1 MSILTPGQLQRIR
14 KFEEGGAAGDQP
26 YVAAVTRQDQFMDPL
41 TQQLLYGTDGQGGFI
56 PGAFRAAERTFFD
69 EEGRPI
75 VIPQEIAGLS
85 PDQIQA
91 QQLARGAVGVQQ
103 PFIQEAMSRG
113 QQGIDALQ
121 SGIGGQALASQQA
134 LQQIQE
140 GSRFA
145 LDQRDRAMTDAIGG
159 TQQGR
164 ARAIEAEGRLRG
176 DLSDI
181 TGMAQDSTG
190 QYIDQLGQQAA
201 QGRRATED
209 FGMDLAKVRQ
219 QGQRSYDEFG
229 RDITDAVGMSMRERE
244 DLSRGLAGGENLAA
258 QAVASQR
265 GRLGLAEQGLKG
277 GISELGRNLTDAIG
291 TRMIGEQGLSR
302 DLAQGSELA
311 ARAGASQRARLGLAE
326 AGLQSG
332 AGELGRN
339 LTDTIGMRMM
349 GQENLSRGLS
359 RQEQLAA
366 GAGASQ
372 RARLDLAEQGLSGG
386 ISRLDRDLTRQ
397 LGAEAQTTGDF
408 SGQLGEARTQL
419 RNTVEDG
426 FSIGD
431 KTSEYFDPYEDQV
444 IQQSIRDASEGL
456 AKQDMAQYARDISSG
471 GESAFGSRAR
481 LSAEERAEAMGR
493 GLAKEVGGI
502 RSAGFQRAQQ
512 TAIGEDERAR
522 QAQRTASSGLAS
534 LAGQELTG
542 ERGLIDRAAQASQQ
556 RLGSAQSLAGMRQQR
571 AASELGASR
580 DLANTL
586 GQTAQQRFG
595 ADQQVA
601 DAMAQ
606 ASAQKFGAAQNIA
619 GMRQQRAA
627 SELGSS
633 RQMADILRQDAQTR
647 FGAGQQTADALTQA
661 AGQRF
666 GAAQNLAG
674 MRQQRAAS
682 ELGSG
687 TQLADIY
694 RQGAQQRFGAGQQ
707 VAGQFQQAAGQKL
720 AAGQGYG
727 NLIQQTAQSQLGA
740 QQQLGA
746 QMGQQAQQQ
755 YGAQQG
761 LGSLM
766 SGAAQQRYGAATGL
780 GQTLAGYG
788 QQDAAARAAAAQQ
801 GMNVA
806 GSLANQYGQIGQQQ
820 YGAGQALAGAQTGY
834 GGFLSGLGGQAQQ
847 AAQQDVASLQGI
859 GGQAQQQRQRELD
872 AQRAGLL
879 QAQQAPLAQYQALMP
894 FVNMSP
900 TGQTNVQTQ
909 YTPPPSAIQA
919 GLGTG
924 LAALGAIGNFNN
936 PNNQL
941 RQQPSS

>member
-26 YVAAVTRQDQFMDPL
+26 YVANVTRTDSMMDPI

-91 QQLARGAVGVQQ
+91 QELARGAVGVQQ
-103 PFIQEAMSRG
+103 PFINEAISRG

-229 RDITDAVGMSMRERE
+229 RDITDAVGMGMIGKE
-244 DLSRGLAGGENLAA
+244 DLSRGLSRSEELASA
-258 QAVASQR
+258 AAASQR
-265 GRLGLAEQGLKG
+265 GRLDLAETGMKG
-277 GISELGRNLTDAIG
+277 GIS
-291 TRMIGEQGLSR
+291 Q
-302 DLAQGSELA
+302 
-311 ARAGASQRARLGLAE
+311 
-326 AGLQSG
+326 
-332 AGELGRN
+332 
-339 LTDTIGMRMM
+339 
-349 GQENLSRGLS
+349 
-359 RQEQLAA
+359 
-366 GAGASQ
+366 
-372 RARLDLAEQGLSGG
+372 
-386 ISRLDRDLTRQ
+386 LDRDLTRQ
-397 LGAEAQTTGDF
+397 LGAESAATGEF
-408 SGQLGEARTQL
+408 GGQLGEARTQL

-426 FSIGD
+426 FNIGD
-431 KTSEYFDPYEDQV
+431 KTSEYFDPYEDRV
-444 IQQSIRDASEGL
+444 VQQSIRDASEGL

-512 TAIGEDERAR
+512 TAIGEDERAK

-534 LAGQELTG
+534 LAGQELQG

-556 RLGSAQSLAGMRQQR
+556 QY
-571 AASELGASR
+571 
-580 DLANTL
+580 
-586 GQTAQQRFG
+586 
-595 ADQQVA
+595 
-601 DAMAQ
+601 
-606 ASAQKFGAAQNIA
+606 
-619 GMRQQRAA
+619 
-627 SELGSS
+627 
-633 RQMADILRQDAQTR
+633 
-647 FGAGQQTADALTQA
+647 
-661 AGQRF
+661 

-674 MRQQRAAS
+674 MQQQRAAS
-682 ELGSG
+682 ELASS
-687 TQLADIY
+687 TNLANMLG
-694 RQGAQQRFGAGQQ
+694 QGAQQRFGAGQQ
-707 VAGQFQQAAGQKL
+707 VAGQVQQAAGQKL

-788 QQDAAARAAAAQQ
+788 QQDAAARTAAAQQ

-820 YGAGQALAGAQTGY
+820 FGAGQALAGAQQVMAV
-834 GGFLSGLGGQAQQ
+834 S
-847 AAQQDVASLQGI
+847 
-859 GGQAQQQRQRELD
+859 
-872 AQRAGLL
+872 
-879 QAQQAPLAQYQALMP
+879 
-894 FVNMSP
+894 
-900 TGQTNVQTQ
+900 
-909 YTPPPSAIQA
+909 
-919 GLGTG
+919 
-924 LAALGAIGNFNN
+924 
-936 PNNQL
+936 
-941 RQQPSS
+941 

>member
-1 MSILTPGQLQRIR
+1 MSILTPSQLQRIR
-14 KFEEGGAAGDQP
+14 KFEEGGATGDGS
-26 YVAAVTRQDQFMDPL
+26 YVANVTRSDSMMDPI

-159 TQQGR
+159 TQEGR
-164 ARAIEAEGRLRG
+164 ARAVEAEGRLRG

-219 QGQRSYDEFG
+219 QGQRTYDEFG
-229 RDITDAVGMSMRERE
+229 RDMTDSFGMASRGRE
-244 DLSRGLAGGENLAA
+244 DLARGLAGGQDLSAQSTAGQRARLA
-258 QAVASQR
+258 
-265 GRLGLAEQGLKG
+265 LAEKGLQS
-277 GISELGRNLTDAIG
+277 GISDLSGNLTDSVG
-291 TRMIGEQGLSR
+291 MRMIGQQGLSR
-302 DLAQGSELA
+302 DLARS
-311 ARAGASQRARLGLAE
+311 
-326 AGLQSG
+326 
-332 AGELGRN
+332 
-339 LTDTIGMRMM
+339 
-349 GQENLSRGLS
+349 
-359 RQEQLAA
+359 EQLASA
-366 GAGASQ
+366 AGASQ
-372 RARLDLAEQGLSGG
+372 RARLDLAETGRKGG
-386 ISRLDRDLTRQ
+386 ISQLDRDLTRQ
-397 LGAEAQTTGDF
+397 LGAESAATGEF
-408 SGQLGEARTQL
+408 GGQLGEARTQL
-419 RNTVEDG
+419 KNTVEDG
-426 FSIGD
+426 FNIGD
-431 KTSEYFDPYEDQV
+431 KTSEYFDPYEDRV
-444 IQQSIRDASEGL
+444 VQQSIRDASEGL

-512 TAIGEDERAR
+512 TAIGEDERAK

-534 LAGQELTG
+534 LAGQELQG

-556 RLGSAQSLAGMRQQR
+556 QY
-571 AASELGASR
+571 
-580 DLANTL
+580 
-586 GQTAQQRFG
+586 
-595 ADQQVA
+595 
-601 DAMAQ
+601 
-606 ASAQKFGAAQNIA
+606 
-619 GMRQQRAA
+619 
-627 SELGSS
+627 
-633 RQMADILRQDAQTR
+633 
-647 FGAGQQTADALTQA
+647 
-661 AGQRF
+661 

-682 ELGSG
+682 ELASS
-687 TQLADIY
+687 TNLANMLG
-694 RQGAQQRFGAGQQ
+694 QGAQQRFGAGQQ
-707 VAGQFQQAAGQKL
+707 VAGQVQQAAGQKL

-761 LGSLM
+761 LQSLM
-766 SGAAQQRYGAATGL
+766 SGAAQQRYGAGTGL
-780 GQTLAGYG
+780 GQTLSGYG
-788 QQDAAARAAAAQQ
+788 QQDAAARTAAAQQ

-820 YGAGQALAGAQTGY
+820 FGAGQALAGAQTGY

-859 GGQAQQQRQRELD
+859 GGQVQQQRQRELD

-909 YTPPPSAIQA
+909 YTPPPSALQA
-919 GLGTG
+919 GLGVG
-924 LAALGAIGNFNN
+924 LSTLGALGNFNN

-941 RQQPSS
+941 KN

>member
-26 YVAAVTRQDQFMDPL
+26 YVANVTRTDSMMDPI

-103 PFIQEAMSRG
+103 PFIQEAISRG

-121 SGIGGQALASQQA
+121 SGISGQALASQQA

-229 RDITDAVGMSMRERE
+229 RDITDAVGMGMIGKE
-244 DLSRGLAGGENLAA
+244 DLSRGLSRSEELASA
-258 QAVASQR
+258 AAASQR
-265 GRLGLAEQGLKG
+265 GRLDLAETGMKG
-277 GISELGRNLTDAIG
+277 GIS
-291 TRMIGEQGLSR
+291 Q
-302 DLAQGSELA
+302 
-311 ARAGASQRARLGLAE
+311 
-326 AGLQSG
+326 
-332 AGELGRN
+332 
-339 LTDTIGMRMM
+339 
-349 GQENLSRGLS
+349 
-359 RQEQLAA
+359 
-366 GAGASQ
+366 
-372 RARLDLAEQGLSGG
+372 
-386 ISRLDRDLTRQ
+386 LDRDLTRQ
-397 LGAEAQTTGDF
+397 LGAESAATGEF
-408 SGQLGEARTQL
+408 GGQLGEARTQL

-426 FSIGD
+426 FNIGD
-431 KTSEYFDPYEDQV
+431 KTSEYFDPYEDRV
-444 IQQSIRDASEGL
+444 VQQSIRDASEGL

-512 TAIGEDERAR
+512 TAIGEDERAK

-534 LAGQELTG
+534 LAGQELQG
-542 ERGLIDRAAQASQQ
+542 ERGLIDREAQASQQ
-556 RLGSAQSLAGMRQQR
+556 QY
-571 AASELGASR
+571 
-580 DLANTL
+580 
-586 GQTAQQRFG
+586 
-595 ADQQVA
+595 
-601 DAMAQ
+601 
-606 ASAQKFGAAQNIA
+606 
-619 GMRQQRAA
+619 
-627 SELGSS
+627 
-633 RQMADILRQDAQTR
+633 
-647 FGAGQQTADALTQA
+647 
-661 AGQRF
+661 

-674 MRQQRAAS
+674 MQQQRAAS
-682 ELGSG
+682 ELASS
-687 TQLADIY
+687 TNLANMLG
-694 RQGAQQRFGAGQQ
+694 QGAQQRFGAGQQ
-707 VAGQFQQAAGQKL
+707 VAGQVQQAAGQKL

-788 QQDAAARAAAAQQ
+788 QQDAAARTAAAQQ

-820 YGAGQALAGAQTGY
+820 YGAGQALAGAQQGY

-900 TGQTNVQTQ
+900 TGTTNVVTQ

-941 RQQPSS
+941 KAAAKLLN

>member
-26 YVAAVTRQDQFMDPL
+26 YVANVTRTDSMMDPI

-103 PFIQEAMSRG
+103 PFIQEAISRG

-121 SGIGGQALASQQA
+121 SGISGQALASQQA

-229 RDITDAVGMSMRERE
+229 RDITDAVGMGMIGKE
-244 DLSRGLAGGENLAA
+244 DLSRGLSRSEELASA
-258 QAVASQR
+258 AAASQR
-265 GRLGLAEQGLKG
+265 GRLDLAETGMKG
-277 GISELGRNLTDAIG
+277 GIS
-291 TRMIGEQGLSR
+291 Q
-302 DLAQGSELA
+302 
-311 ARAGASQRARLGLAE
+311 
-326 AGLQSG
+326 
-332 AGELGRN
+332 
-339 LTDTIGMRMM
+339 
-349 GQENLSRGLS
+349 
-359 RQEQLAA
+359 
-366 GAGASQ
+366 
-372 RARLDLAEQGLSGG
+372 
-386 ISRLDRDLTRQ
+386 LDRDLTRQ
-397 LGAEAQTTGDF
+397 LGAESAATGEF
-408 SGQLGEARTQL
+408 GGQLGEARTQL

-426 FSIGD
+426 FNIGD
-431 KTSEYFDPYEDQV
+431 KTSEYFDPYEDRV
-444 IQQSIRDASEGL
+444 VQQSIRDASEGL

-512 TAIGEDERAR
+512 TAIGEDERAK

-534 LAGQELTG
+534 LAGQELQG
-542 ERGLIDRAAQASQQ
+542 ERGLIDREAQASQQ
-556 RLGSAQSLAGMRQQR
+556 QY
-571 AASELGASR
+571 
-580 DLANTL
+580 
-586 GQTAQQRFG
+586 
-595 ADQQVA
+595 
-601 DAMAQ
+601 
-606 ASAQKFGAAQNIA
+606 
-619 GMRQQRAA
+619 
-627 SELGSS
+627 
-633 RQMADILRQDAQTR
+633 
-647 FGAGQQTADALTQA
+647 
-661 AGQRF
+661 

-674 MRQQRAAS
+674 MQQQRAAS
-682 ELGSG
+682 ELASS
-687 TQLADIY
+687 TNLANMLG
-694 RQGAQQRFGAGQQ
+694 QGAQQRFGAGQQ
-707 VAGQFQQAAGQKL
+707 VAGQVQQAAGQKL

-788 QQDAAARAAAAQQ
+788 QQDAAARTAAAQQ

-820 YGAGQALAGAQTGY
+820 YGAGQALAGAQQGY

-900 TGQTNVQTQ
+900 TGTTNVVTQ

>member
-26 YVAAVTRQDQFMDPL
+26 YVASVTRQDSMMDPI

-219 QGQRSYDEFG
+219 QGRRSYDEFG
-229 RDITDAVGMSMRERE
+229 RDITDSFGMAARGRE
-244 DLSRGLAGGENLAA
+244 DLARGLAGGQDLSAQSTAGQRARLA
-258 QAVASQR
+258 
-265 GRLGLAEQGLKG
+265 LAEKGLQS
-277 GISELGRNLTDAIG
+277 GISDLSGNLTDSIG
-291 TRMIGEQGLSR
+291 MRMIGQQGLSR
-302 DLAQGSELA
+302 DLARSEQLA
-311 ARAGASQRARLGLAE
+311 SAAGASQRG
-326 AGLQSG
+326 
-332 AGELGRN
+332 
-339 LTDTIGMRMM
+339 
-349 GQENLSRGLS
+349 
-359 RQEQLAA
+359 
-366 GAGASQ
+366 
-372 RARLDLAEQGLSGG
+372 RLDLAETGMKGG
-386 ISRLDRDLTRQ
+386 ISQLDRDLTRQ
-397 LGAEAQTTGDF
+397 LGAESAATGEF
-408 SGQLGEARTQL
+408 GGQLGEARTQL

-426 FSIGD
+426 FNIGD
-431 KTSEYFDPYEDQV
+431 KTSEYFDPYEDRV
-444 IQQSIRDASEGL
+444 VQQSIRDASEGL

-512 TAIGEDERAR
+512 TAIGEDERAK

-534 LAGQELTG
+534 LAGQELQG

-556 RLGSAQSLAGMRQQR
+556 QY
-571 AASELGASR
+571 
-580 DLANTL
+580 
-586 GQTAQQRFG
+586 
-595 ADQQVA
+595 
-601 DAMAQ
+601 
-606 ASAQKFGAAQNIA
+606 
-619 GMRQQRAA
+619 
-627 SELGSS
+627 
-633 RQMADILRQDAQTR
+633 
-647 FGAGQQTADALTQA
+647 
-661 AGQRF
+661 

-682 ELGSG
+682 ELGSSRELANMLG
-687 TQLADIY
+687 QTAQQRYGAGESVASAAAQAAQQQFGAAQNLAGMRQQRAASELASGNQLADVY
-694 RQGAQQRFGAGQQ
+694 RQGAQQMYGADQALAGQ
-707 VAGQFQQAAGQKL
+707 AQQIAQQKL

-766 SGAAQQRYGAATGL
+766 SGAAQQRYGAGTGL

-788 QQDAAARAAAAQQ
+788 QQDAAARTAAAQQ

-820 YGAGQALAGAQTGY
+820 FGAGQALAGAQTGY

-900 TGQTNVQTQ
+900 TGTTNVQTQ

>member
-1 MSILTPGQLQRIR
+1 MSILTPAQLQRIR
-14 KFEEGGAAGDQP
+14 RFQEGGAAVDQP
-26 YVAAVTRQDQFMDPL
+26 YIAAVTRQDEMMDPI
-41 TQQLLYGTDGQGGFI
+41 TQQLLYGTDGQDGFI

-69 EEGRPI
+69 SEGRPI

-85 PDQIQA
+85 PDQIEA

-121 SGIGGQALASQQA
+121 SGIGGQSLASQQA
-134 LQQIQE
+134 LRQIQE

-145 LDQRDRAMTDAIGG
+145 LDQRDRAMMDAIGG

-164 ARAIEAEGRLRG
+164 ARALEAEARLRG
-176 DLSDI
+176 DLGDI
-181 TGMAQDSTG
+181 TGMAQRSTG

-229 RDITDAVGMSMRERE
+229 RDITDAVGMGMISKE
-244 DLSRGLAGGENLAA
+244 DLSRGLSTGEELASA
-258 QAVASQR
+258 ATALQR
-265 GRLGLAEQGLKG
+265 G
-277 GISELGRNLTDAIG
+277 
-291 TRMIGEQGLSR
+291 
-302 DLAQGSELA
+302 
-311 ARAGASQRARLGLAE
+311 
-326 AGLQSG
+326 
-332 AGELGRN
+332 
-339 LTDTIGMRMM
+339 
-349 GQENLSRGLS
+349 
-359 RQEQLAA
+359 
-366 GAGASQ
+366 
-372 RARLDLAEQGLSGG
+372 RLDLAETGMKGG
-386 ISRLDRDLTRQ
+386 ISQLDRDLTRQ
-397 LGAEAQTTGDF
+397 LGAESAATGGF
-408 SGQLGEARTQL
+408 GGQLGEARTQL

-426 FSIGD
+426 FNIGD
-431 KTSEYFDPYEDQV
+431 KTSEYFDPYEDKV
-444 IQQSIRDASEGL
+444 VQQSIRDASEGL

-493 GLAKEVGGI
+493 GLAREVGGI

-534 LAGQELTG
+534 LAGQELG
-542 ERGLIDRAAQASQQ
+542 AERGLIDRAAQASQQ
-556 RLGSAQSLAGMRQQR
+556 RY
-571 AASELGASR
+571 
-580 DLANTL
+580 
-586 GQTAQQRFG
+586 
-595 ADQQVA
+595 
-601 DAMAQ
+601 
-606 ASAQKFGAAQNIA
+606 GAAQNLA
-619 GMRQQRAA
+619 GMQQQRAA
-627 SELGSS
+627 SELGSV
-633 RQMADILRQDAQTR
+633 
-647 FGAGQQTADALTQA
+647 
-661 AGQRF
+661 
-666 GAAQNLAG
+666 
-674 MRQQRAAS
+674 
-682 ELGSG
+682 

-707 VAGQFQQAAGQKL
+707 VAGQVQQAAGQKL

-727 NLIQQTAQSQLGA
+727 NLIQQTAQSQLSA
-740 QQQLGA
+740 QQQQNQ

-766 SGAAQQRYGAATGL
+766 GGAAQQLYSAGTGL

-801 GMNVA
+801 GMGVA
-806 GSLANQYGQIGQQQ
+806 GTLANQYGQIGQQQ
-820 YGAGQALAGAQTGY
+820 FGAGQALAGAQQGY

-900 TGQTNVQTQ
+900 TGTSSVQTQ
-909 YTPPPSAIQA
+909 YTPPPSALQA
-919 GLGTG
+919 GIGTG
-924 LAALGAIGNFNN
+924 LATLGALGQWNN
-936 PNNQL
+936 PNSEL
-941 RQQPSS
+941 RPRLTPDQNLPSQTP

>member
-26 YVAAVTRQDQFMDPL
+26 YVASVTRQEQMMDPI
-41 TQQLLYGTDGQGGFI
+41 TRQLLYGTDGTGGFI

-85 PDQIQA
+85 PDQIKA
-91 QQLARGAVGVQQ
+91 QELARGAVGVQQ
-103 PFIQEAMSRG
+103 PFINEAISRG

-134 LQQIQE
+134 LRQVQE

-164 ARAIEAEGRLRG
+164 ARAVEAEGRLRG

-229 RDITDAVGMSMRERE
+229 RDITDAVGMGMIGKE
-244 DLSRGLAGGENLAA
+244 DLSRGLSRSEELASA
-258 QAVASQR
+258 AAASQR
-265 GRLGLAEQGLKG
+265 GRLDLAETGMKG
-277 GISELGRNLTDAIG
+277 GIS
-291 TRMIGEQGLSR
+291 Q
-302 DLAQGSELA
+302 
-311 ARAGASQRARLGLAE
+311 
-326 AGLQSG
+326 
-332 AGELGRN
+332 
-339 LTDTIGMRMM
+339 
-349 GQENLSRGLS
+349 
-359 RQEQLAA
+359 
-366 GAGASQ
+366 
-372 RARLDLAEQGLSGG
+372 
-386 ISRLDRDLTRQ
+386 LDRDLTRQ
-397 LGAEAQTTGDF
+397 LGAESTATGEF
-408 SGQLGEARTQL
+408 GGQLGEARTQL
-419 RNTVEDG
+419 QNTVEDG
-426 FSIGD
+426 FNIGD
-431 KTSEYFDPYEDQV
+431 KTSEYFDPYEDRV
-444 IQQSIRDASEGL
+444 VQQSIRDASEGL

-512 TAIGEDERAR
+512 TAIGEDERAK

-534 LAGQELTG
+534 LAGQELQG

-556 RLGSAQSLAGMRQQR
+556 QY
-571 AASELGASR
+571 
-580 DLANTL
+580 
-586 GQTAQQRFG
+586 
-595 ADQQVA
+595 
-601 DAMAQ
+601 
-606 ASAQKFGAAQNIA
+606 
-619 GMRQQRAA
+619 
-627 SELGSS
+627 
-633 RQMADILRQDAQTR
+633 
-647 FGAGQQTADALTQA
+647 
-661 AGQRF
+661 

-682 ELGSG
+682 ELASS
-687 TQLADIY
+687 TNLANTLG
-694 RQGAQQRFGAGQQ
+694 QGAQQRFGAGQQ
-707 VAGQFQQAAGQKL
+707 VAGQVQQAAGQKL

-740 QQQLGA
+740 QQQLGS

-766 SGAAQQRYGAATGL
+766 SGAAQQRYGAGTGL

-788 QQDAAARAAAAQQ
+788 QQDAAARTAAGQQ

-806 GSLANQYGQIGQQQ
+806 GTLANQYGQIGQQQ
-820 YGAGQALAGAQTGY
+820 LGAGQALAGAQTGY

-859 GGQAQQQRQRELD
+859 GGQVQQQRQRELD

-909 YTPPPSAIQA
+909 YTPPPSALQA

-941 RQQPSS
+941 NQQPSS

>member
-26 YVAAVTRQDQFMDPL
+26 YVASVTRQDSMMDPI

-103 PFIQEAMSRG
+103 PFIQEAISRG

-145 LDQRDRAMTDAIGG
+145 LDQRDRAMTDAISG

-229 RDITDAVGMSMRERE
+229 RDITDAVGMGMIGKE
-244 DLSRGLAGGENLAA
+244 DLSRGLSRSEELASA
-258 QAVASQR
+258 AAASQR
-265 GRLGLAEQGLKG
+265 GRLDLAETGMKG
-277 GISELGRNLTDAIG
+277 GIS
-291 TRMIGEQGLSR
+291 Q
-302 DLAQGSELA
+302 
-311 ARAGASQRARLGLAE
+311 
-326 AGLQSG
+326 
-332 AGELGRN
+332 
-339 LTDTIGMRMM
+339 
-349 GQENLSRGLS
+349 
-359 RQEQLAA
+359 
-366 GAGASQ
+366 
-372 RARLDLAEQGLSGG
+372 
-386 ISRLDRDLTRQ
+386 LDRDLTRQ
-397 LGAEAQTTGDF
+397 LGAESAATGEF
-408 SGQLGEARTQL
+408 GGQLGEARTQL

-426 FSIGD
+426 FNIGD
-431 KTSEYFDPYEDQV
+431 KTSEYFDPYEDRV
-444 IQQSIRDASEGL
+444 VQQSIRDASEGL

-512 TAIGEDERAR
+512 TAIGEDERAK

-534 LAGQELTG
+534 LAGQELQG

-556 RLGSAQSLAGMRQQR
+556 QY
-571 AASELGASR
+571 
-580 DLANTL
+580 
-586 GQTAQQRFG
+586 
-595 ADQQVA
+595 
-601 DAMAQ
+601 
-606 ASAQKFGAAQNIA
+606 
-619 GMRQQRAA
+619 
-627 SELGSS
+627 
-633 RQMADILRQDAQTR
+633 
-647 FGAGQQTADALTQA
+647 
-661 AGQRF
+661 

-682 ELGSG
+682 ELASS
-687 TQLADIY
+687 TNLANMLG
-694 RQGAQQRFGAGQQ
+694 QGAQQRFGAGQQ
-707 VAGQFQQAAGQKL
+707 VAGQVQQAAGQKL

-740 QQQLGA
+740 QQQLGRNKWA
-746 QMGQQAQQQ
+746 
-755 YGAQQG
+755 
-761 LGSLM
+761 S
-766 SGAAQQRYGAATGL
+766 R
-780 GQTLAGYG
+780 
-788 QQDAAARAAAAQQ
+788 
-801 GMNVA
+801 
-806 GSLANQYGQIGQQQ
+806 
-820 YGAGQALAGAQTGY
+820 
-834 GGFLSGLGGQAQQ
+834 LSSNTERNR
-847 AAQQDVASLQGI
+847 V
-859 GGQAQQQRQRELD
+859 
-872 AQRAGLL
+872 
-879 QAQQAPLAQYQALMP
+879 
-894 FVNMSP
+894 FKV
-900 TGQTNVQTQ
+900 
-909 YTPPPSAIQA
+909 
-919 GLGTG
+919 
-924 LAALGAIGNFNN
+924 
-936 PNNQL
+936 
-941 RQQPSS
+941 

>member
-1 MSILTPGQLQRIR
+1 MSILTPAQLQRIR
-14 KFEEGGAAGDQP
+14 RFQEGGAAVDQP
-26 YVAAVTRQDQFMDPL
+26 YIAAVTRQDEMMDPI
-41 TQQLLYGTDGQGGFI
+41 TQQLLFGTDGQDGFI

-69 EEGRPI
+69 SEGRPI

-85 PDQIQA
+85 PDQIEA

-121 SGIGGQALASQQA
+121 SGIGGQSLASQQA
-134 LQQIQE
+134 LRQIQE

-145 LDQRDRAMTDAIGG
+145 LDQRDRAMMDAIGG

-164 ARAIEAEGRLRG
+164 ARALEAEARLRG
-176 DLSDI
+176 DLGDI
-181 TGMAQDSTG
+181 TGMAQRSTG

-229 RDITDAVGMSMRERE
+229 RDITDAVGMGMISKE
-244 DLSRGLAGGENLAA
+244 DLSRGLSTGEELASA
-258 QAVASQR
+258 ATALQR
-265 GRLGLAEQGLKG
+265 G
-277 GISELGRNLTDAIG
+277 
-291 TRMIGEQGLSR
+291 
-302 DLAQGSELA
+302 
-311 ARAGASQRARLGLAE
+311 
-326 AGLQSG
+326 
-332 AGELGRN
+332 
-339 LTDTIGMRMM
+339 
-349 GQENLSRGLS
+349 
-359 RQEQLAA
+359 
-366 GAGASQ
+366 
-372 RARLDLAEQGLSGG
+372 RLDLAETGMKGG
-386 ISRLDRDLTRQ
+386 ISQLDRDLTRQ
-397 LGAEAQTTGDF
+397 LGAESAATGGF
-408 SGQLGEARTQL
+408 GGQIGEARTQL

-426 FSIGD
+426 FNIGD
-431 KTSEYFDPYEDQV
+431 KTSEYFDPYEDRVVQEA
-444 IQQSIRDASEGL
+444 IRDASEGL

-493 GLAKEVGGI
+493 GLAREVGGI

-534 LAGQELTG
+534 LAGQELG
-542 ERGLIDRAAQASQQ
+542 AERGLIDRAAQASQQ
-556 RLGSAQSLAGMRQQR
+556 RY
-571 AASELGASR
+571 
-580 DLANTL
+580 
-586 GQTAQQRFG
+586 
-595 ADQQVA
+595 
-601 DAMAQ
+601 
-606 ASAQKFGAAQNIA
+606 GAAQNLA
-619 GMRQQRAA
+619 GMQQQRAA
-627 SELGSS
+627 SELGSV
-633 RQMADILRQDAQTR
+633 
-647 FGAGQQTADALTQA
+647 
-661 AGQRF
+661 
-666 GAAQNLAG
+666 
-674 MRQQRAAS
+674 
-682 ELGSG
+682 

-707 VAGQFQQAAGQKL
+707 LAGQVQQAAGQKL

-727 NLIQQTAQSQLGA
+727 NLIQQTAQSQLSA
-740 QQQLGA
+740 QQQQNQ

-766 SGAAQQRYGAATGL
+766 GGAAQQLYGAGTGL

-801 GMNVA
+801 GMGVA
-806 GSLANQYGQIGQQQ
+806 GTLANQYGQIGQQQ
-820 YGAGQALAGAQTGY
+820 FGAGQALAGAQQGY

-900 TGQTNVQTQ
+900 TAKSTVQTQ
-909 YTPPPSAIQA
+909 YTPPPSALQA
-919 GLGTG
+919 GIGTG
-924 LAALGAIGNFNN
+924 LATLGALGKWNN
-936 PNNQL
+936 PNSEL
-941 RQQPSS
+941 RPRQDA

>member
-14 KFEEGGAAGDQP
+14 KFEEGGATGDQP
-26 YVAAVTRQDQFMDPL
+26 YVANVTRSDSMMDPI

-69 EEGRPI
+69 EEGRPL

-103 PFIQEAMSRG
+103 PFINEAISRG

-134 LQQIQE
+134 LGQMQE

-145 LDQRDRAMTDAIGG
+145 LDQRDRAMTDAMGG

-164 ARAIEAEGRLRG
+164 ARAVEAEGRLRG

-219 QGQRSYDEFG
+219 QGQKSYDEFG
-229 RDITDAVGMSMRERE
+229 RDITDSVGMGMIGKE
-244 DLSRGLAGGENLAA
+244 DLSRGLSRSEELASA
-258 QAVASQR
+258 AAASQR
-265 GRLGLAEQGLKG
+265 GRLDLAETGMKG
-277 GISELGRNLTDAIG
+277 GIS
-291 TRMIGEQGLSR
+291 Q
-302 DLAQGSELA
+302 
-311 ARAGASQRARLGLAE
+311 
-326 AGLQSG
+326 
-332 AGELGRN
+332 
-339 LTDTIGMRMM
+339 
-349 GQENLSRGLS
+349 
-359 RQEQLAA
+359 
-366 GAGASQ
+366 
-372 RARLDLAEQGLSGG
+372 
-386 ISRLDRDLTRQ
+386 LDRDLTRQ
-397 LGAEAQTTGDF
+397 LGAESAATGEF
-408 SGQLGEARTQL
+408 GGQLGEARTQL
-419 RNTVEDG
+419 QNTVEDG
-426 FSIGD
+426 FSVGD
-431 KTSEYFDPYEDQV
+431 KTSEYFDPYEDRV
-444 IQQSIRDASEGL
+444 VQQSIRDASEGL

-512 TAIGEDERAR
+512 TAIGEDERAK

-534 LAGQELTG
+534 LAGQELQG
-542 ERGLIDRAAQASQQ
+542 ERGLIDRAGQASQQ
-556 RLGSAQSLAGMRQQR
+556 QY
-571 AASELGASR
+571 
-580 DLANTL
+580 
-586 GQTAQQRFG
+586 
-595 ADQQVA
+595 
-601 DAMAQ
+601 
-606 ASAQKFGAAQNIA
+606 
-619 GMRQQRAA
+619 
-627 SELGSS
+627 
-633 RQMADILRQDAQTR
+633 
-647 FGAGQQTADALTQA
+647 
-661 AGQRF
+661 

-674 MRQQRAAS
+674 MQQQRAAS
-682 ELGSG
+682 ELASS
-687 TQLADIY
+687 TNLANTLG
-694 RQGAQQRFGAGQQ
+694 QGAQQRFGAGQQ
-707 VAGQFQQAAGQKL
+707 VAGQVQQAAGQKL

-740 QQQLGA
+740 QQQQNQ

-766 SGAAQQRYGAATGL
+766 SGAAQQRYGAGTGL

-788 QQDAAARAAAAQQ
+788 QQDAAARTAAGQQ

-820 YGAGQALAGAQTGY
+820 FGAGQALAGAQTGY

-894 FVNMSP
+894 FANMSP

-909 YTPPPSAIQA
+909 YTPPPSALQA
-919 GLGTG
+919 GLGVG
-924 LAALGAIGNFNN
+924 LSTLGALGNFNN

-941 RQQPSS
+941 GQQPSS

>member
-1 MSILTPGQLQRIR
+1 MSILTPAQLQRIR
-14 KFEEGGAAGDQP
+14 RFQEGGAAVDQP
-26 YVAAVTRQDQFMDPL
+26 YIEAVTRQDEMMDPI
-41 TQQLLYGTDGQGGFI
+41 TQQLLFGTDGQDGFI

-69 EEGRPI
+69 SEGRPI

-85 PDQIQA
+85 PDQIEA

-134 LQQIQE
+134 LRQIQE

-145 LDQRDRAMTDAIGG
+145 LDQRDRAMMDAIGG

-164 ARAIEAEGRLRG
+164 ARALEAEARLRG
-176 DLSDI
+176 DLGDI
-181 TGMAQDSTG
+181 TGMAQRSTG

-229 RDITDAVGMSMRERE
+229 RDITDAVGMGMISKE
-244 DLSRGLAGGENLAA
+244 DLSRGLSTGEELASA
-258 QAVASQR
+258 ATALQR
-265 GRLGLAEQGLKG
+265 G
-277 GISELGRNLTDAIG
+277 
-291 TRMIGEQGLSR
+291 
-302 DLAQGSELA
+302 
-311 ARAGASQRARLGLAE
+311 
-326 AGLQSG
+326 
-332 AGELGRN
+332 
-339 LTDTIGMRMM
+339 
-349 GQENLSRGLS
+349 
-359 RQEQLAA
+359 
-366 GAGASQ
+366 
-372 RARLDLAEQGLSGG
+372 RLDLAETGMKGG
-386 ISRLDRDLTRQ
+386 ISQLDRDLTRQ
-397 LGAEAQTTGDF
+397 LGAESAATGGF
-408 SGQLGEARTQL
+408 GGQIGEARTQL
-419 RNTVEDG
+419 KNTVEDG
-426 FSIGD
+426 FNIGD
-431 KTSEYFDPYEDQV
+431 KTSEYFDPYEDKV
-444 IQQSIRDASEGL
+444 VQQSIRDASEGL

-493 GLAKEVGGI
+493 GLAREVGGI

-522 QAQRTASSGLAS
+522 QAQRAASSGLAS
-534 LAGQELTG
+534 LAGQELG
-542 ERGLIDRAAQASQQ
+542 AERGLIDRAAQASQQ
-556 RLGSAQSLAGMRQQR
+556 RY
-571 AASELGASR
+571 
-580 DLANTL
+580 
-586 GQTAQQRFG
+586 
-595 ADQQVA
+595 
-601 DAMAQ
+601 
-606 ASAQKFGAAQNIA
+606 GAAQNLA
-619 GMRQQRAA
+619 GMQQQRAA
-627 SELGSS
+627 SELGSV
-633 RQMADILRQDAQTR
+633 
-647 FGAGQQTADALTQA
+647 
-661 AGQRF
+661 
-666 GAAQNLAG
+666 
-674 MRQQRAAS
+674 
-682 ELGSG
+682 

-707 VAGQFQQAAGQKL
+707 LAGQVQQAAGQKL

-727 NLIQQTAQSQLGA
+727 DLIQQTAQAQLSA
-740 QQQLGA
+740 QQQQNQ

-766 SGAAQQRYGAATGL
+766 GGAAQQLYGAGTGL

-801 GMNVA
+801 GMGVA
-806 GSLANQYGQIGQQQ
+806 GTLANQYGQIGQQQ
-820 YGAGQALAGAQTGY
+820 YGAGQALAGAQAGY
-834 GGFLSGLGGQAQQ
+834 GTFLSGLGGQAQQ
-847 AAQQDVASLQGI
+847 AAMQDVASLQGI

-900 TGQTNVQTQ
+900 TAKSTVQTQ
-909 YTPPPSAIQA
+909 YTPPPNALNAGLAA
-919 GLGTG
+919 GLG
-924 LAALGAIGNFNN
+924 ALGTMSNFNN
-936 PNNQL
+936 PNSELRPRLTPEPDNLNYMPFTQENRQL
-941 RQQPSS
+941 RAQ

>member
-26 YVAAVTRQDQFMDPL
+26 YVASVTRQDSMMDPI

-103 PFIQEAMSRG
+103 PFIQEAISRG

-229 RDITDAVGMSMRERE
+229 RDITDAVGMGMIGKE
-244 DLSRGLAGGENLAA
+244 DLSRGLSRSEELASA
-258 QAVASQR
+258 AAASQR
-265 GRLGLAEQGLKG
+265 GRLDLAETGMKG
-277 GISELGRNLTDAIG
+277 GIS
-291 TRMIGEQGLSR
+291 Q
-302 DLAQGSELA
+302 
-311 ARAGASQRARLGLAE
+311 
-326 AGLQSG
+326 
-332 AGELGRN
+332 
-339 LTDTIGMRMM
+339 
-349 GQENLSRGLS
+349 
-359 RQEQLAA
+359 
-366 GAGASQ
+366 
-372 RARLDLAEQGLSGG
+372 
-386 ISRLDRDLTRQ
+386 LDRDLTRQ
-397 LGAEAQTTGDF
+397 LGAESAATGEF
-408 SGQLGEARTQL
+408 GGQLGEARTQL

-426 FSIGD
+426 FNIGD
-431 KTSEYFDPYEDQV
+431 KTSEYFDPYEDRV
-444 IQQSIRDASEGL
+444 VQQSIRDASEGL

-512 TAIGEDERAR
+512 TAIGEDERAK

-534 LAGQELTG
+534 LAGQELQG
-542 ERGLIDRAAQASQQ
+542 ERGLIDREAQASQQ
-556 RLGSAQSLAGMRQQR
+556 QY
-571 AASELGASR
+571 
-580 DLANTL
+580 
-586 GQTAQQRFG
+586 
-595 ADQQVA
+595 
-601 DAMAQ
+601 
-606 ASAQKFGAAQNIA
+606 
-619 GMRQQRAA
+619 
-627 SELGSS
+627 
-633 RQMADILRQDAQTR
+633 
-647 FGAGQQTADALTQA
+647 
-661 AGQRF
+661 

-674 MRQQRAAS
+674 MQQQRAAS
-682 ELGSG
+682 ELASS
-687 TQLADIY
+687 TNLANMLG
-694 RQGAQQRFGAGQQ
+694 QGAQQRFGAGQQ
-707 VAGQFQQAAGQKL
+707 VAGQVQQAAGQKL

-766 SGAAQQRYGAATGL
+766 SGAAQQRYGAGTGL

-788 QQDAAARAAAAQQ
+788 QQDAAARTAAAQQ

-820 YGAGQALAGAQTGY
+820 FGAGQALAGAQTGY

-900 TGQTNVQTQ
+900 TGTTNVQTQ

>member
-1 MSILTPGQLQRIR
+1 M
-14 KFEEGGAAGDQP
+14 
-26 YVAAVTRQDQFMDPL
+26 MDPI

-103 PFIQEAMSRG
+103 PFIQEAISRG

-229 RDITDAVGMSMRERE
+229 RDITDAVGMGMIGKE
-244 DLSRGLAGGENLAA
+244 DLSRGLSRSEELASA
-258 QAVASQR
+258 AAASQR
-265 GRLGLAEQGLKG
+265 GRLDLAETGMKG
-277 GISELGRNLTDAIG
+277 GIS
-291 TRMIGEQGLSR
+291 Q
-302 DLAQGSELA
+302 
-311 ARAGASQRARLGLAE
+311 
-326 AGLQSG
+326 
-332 AGELGRN
+332 
-339 LTDTIGMRMM
+339 
-349 GQENLSRGLS
+349 
-359 RQEQLAA
+359 
-366 GAGASQ
+366 
-372 RARLDLAEQGLSGG
+372 
-386 ISRLDRDLTRQ
+386 LDRDLTRQ
-397 LGAEAQTTGDF
+397 LGAESAATGEF
-408 SGQLGEARTQL
+408 GGQLGEARTQL

-426 FSIGD
+426 FNIGD
-431 KTSEYFDPYEDQV
+431 KTSEYFDPYEDKV
-444 IQQSIRDASEGL
+444 VQQSIRDASEGL

-512 TAIGEDERAR
+512 TAIGEDERAK

-534 LAGQELTG
+534 LAGQELQG

-556 RLGSAQSLAGMRQQR
+556 QY
-571 AASELGASR
+571 
-580 DLANTL
+580 
-586 GQTAQQRFG
+586 
-595 ADQQVA
+595 
-601 DAMAQ
+601 
-606 ASAQKFGAAQNIA
+606 
-619 GMRQQRAA
+619 
-627 SELGSS
+627 
-633 RQMADILRQDAQTR
+633 
-647 FGAGQQTADALTQA
+647 
-661 AGQRF
+661 

-674 MRQQRAAS
+674 MQQQRAAS
-682 ELGSG
+682 ELASS
-687 TQLADIY
+687 TNLANMLG
-694 RQGAQQRFGAGQQ
+694 QGAQQRFGAGQQ
-707 VAGQFQQAAGQKL
+707 VAGQVQQAAGQKL

-788 QQDAAARAAAAQQ
+788 QQDAAARTAAAQQ

-820 YGAGQALAGAQTGY
+820 FGAGQALAGAQTGY

-900 TGQTNVQTQ
+900 TGTTNVQTQ

>member
-26 YVAAVTRQDQFMDPL
+26 YVASVTRQDSMMDPI

-103 PFIQEAMSRG
+103 PFIQEAISRG

-229 RDITDAVGMSMRERE
+229 RDITDAVGMGMIGKE
-244 DLSRGLAGGENLAA
+244 DLSRGLSRSEELASA
-258 QAVASQR
+258 AAASQR
-265 GRLGLAEQGLKG
+265 GRLDLAETGMKG
-277 GISELGRNLTDAIG
+277 GIS
-291 TRMIGEQGLSR
+291 Q
-302 DLAQGSELA
+302 
-311 ARAGASQRARLGLAE
+311 
-326 AGLQSG
+326 
-332 AGELGRN
+332 
-339 LTDTIGMRMM
+339 
-349 GQENLSRGLS
+349 
-359 RQEQLAA
+359 
-366 GAGASQ
+366 
-372 RARLDLAEQGLSGG
+372 
-386 ISRLDRDLTRQ
+386 LDRDLTRQ
-397 LGAEAQTTGDF
+397 LGAESAATGEF
-408 SGQLGEARTQL
+408 GGQLGEARTQL

-426 FSIGD
+426 FNIGD
-431 KTSEYFDPYEDQV
+431 KTSEYFDPYEDKV
-444 IQQSIRDASEGL
+444 VQQSIRDASEGL

-512 TAIGEDERAR
+512 TAIGEDERAK

-534 LAGQELTG
+534 LAGQELQG

-556 RLGSAQSLAGMRQQR
+556 QY
-571 AASELGASR
+571 
-580 DLANTL
+580 
-586 GQTAQQRFG
+586 
-595 ADQQVA
+595 
-601 DAMAQ
+601 
-606 ASAQKFGAAQNIA
+606 
-619 GMRQQRAA
+619 
-627 SELGSS
+627 
-633 RQMADILRQDAQTR
+633 
-647 FGAGQQTADALTQA
+647 
-661 AGQRF
+661 

-674 MRQQRAAS
+674 MQQQRAAS
-682 ELGSG
+682 ELASS
-687 TQLADIY
+687 TNLANMLG
-694 RQGAQQRFGAGQQ
+694 QGAQQRFGAGQQ
-707 VAGQFQQAAGQKL
+707 VAGQVQQAAGQKL

-788 QQDAAARAAAAQQ
+788 QQDAAARTAAAQQ

-820 YGAGQALAGAQTGY
+820 FGAGQALAGAQTGY

-900 TGQTNVQTQ
+900 TGTTNVQTQ

>member
-26 YVAAVTRQDQFMDPL
+26 YVANVTRTDSMMDPI

-91 QQLARGAVGVQQ
+91 QELARGAVGVQQ
-103 PFIQEAMSRG
+103 PFINEAISRG

-229 RDITDAVGMSMRERE
+229 RDITDAVGMGMIGKE
-244 DLSRGLAGGENLAA
+244 DLSRGLSRSEELASA
-258 QAVASQR
+258 AAASQR
-265 GRLGLAEQGLKG
+265 GRLDLAETGMKG
-277 GISELGRNLTDAIG
+277 GIS
-291 TRMIGEQGLSR
+291 Q
-302 DLAQGSELA
+302 
-311 ARAGASQRARLGLAE
+311 
-326 AGLQSG
+326 
-332 AGELGRN
+332 
-339 LTDTIGMRMM
+339 
-349 GQENLSRGLS
+349 
-359 RQEQLAA
+359 
-366 GAGASQ
+366 
-372 RARLDLAEQGLSGG
+372 
-386 ISRLDRDLTRQ
+386 LDRDLTRQ
-397 LGAEAQTTGDF
+397 LGAESAATGEF
-408 SGQLGEARTQL
+408 GGQLGEARTQL

-426 FSIGD
+426 FNIGD
-431 KTSEYFDPYEDQV
+431 KTSEYFDPYEDRV
-444 IQQSIRDASEGL
+444 VQQSIRDASEGL

-512 TAIGEDERAR
+512 TAIGEDERAK

-534 LAGQELTG
+534 LAGQELQG

-556 RLGSAQSLAGMRQQR
+556 QY
-571 AASELGASR
+571 
-580 DLANTL
+580 
-586 GQTAQQRFG
+586 
-595 ADQQVA
+595 
-601 DAMAQ
+601 
-606 ASAQKFGAAQNIA
+606 
-619 GMRQQRAA
+619 
-627 SELGSS
+627 
-633 RQMADILRQDAQTR
+633 
-647 FGAGQQTADALTQA
+647 
-661 AGQRF
+661 

-674 MRQQRAAS
+674 MQQQRAAS
-682 ELGSG
+682 ELASS
-687 TQLADIY
+687 TNLANMLG
-694 RQGAQQRFGAGQQ
+694 QGAQQRFGAGQQ
-707 VAGQFQQAAGQKL
+707 VAGQVQQAAGQKL

-766 SGAAQQRYGAATGL
+766 SGAAQQRYGAGTGL

-788 QQDAAARAAAAQQ
+788 QQDAAARTAAAQQ

-820 YGAGQALAGAQTGY
+820 YGAGQALAGAQQGY

-900 TGQTNVQTQ
+900 TGTTNVVTQ

-941 RQQPSS
+941 NQQPSS

>member
-26 YVAAVTRQDQFMDPL
+26 YVANVTRSDSMMDPI

-159 TQQGR
+159 TQEGR
-164 ARAIEAEGRLRG
+164 ARAVEAEGRLRG

-219 QGQRSYDEFG
+219 QGQRTYDEFG
-229 RDITDAVGMSMRERE
+229 RDMTDSFGMASRGRE
-244 DLSRGLAGGENLAA
+244 DLARGLAGGQDLSAQSTAGQRARLA
-258 QAVASQR
+258 
-265 GRLGLAEQGLKG
+265 LAEKGLQS
-277 GISELGRNLTDAIG
+277 GISDLSGNLTDSVG
-291 TRMIGEQGLSR
+291 MRMIGQQGLSR
-302 DLAQGSELA
+302 DLARS
-311 ARAGASQRARLGLAE
+311 
-326 AGLQSG
+326 
-332 AGELGRN
+332 
-339 LTDTIGMRMM
+339 
-349 GQENLSRGLS
+349 
-359 RQEQLAA
+359 EQLASA
-366 GAGASQ
+366 AGASQ
-372 RARLDLAEQGLSGG
+372 RARLDLAETGMKGG
-386 ISRLDRDLTRQ
+386 ISQLDRDLTRQ
-397 LGAEAQTTGDF
+397 LGAESEATGEF
-408 SGQLGEARTQL
+408 GGQLGEARTQL
-419 RNTVEDG
+419 KNTVEDG
-426 FSIGD
+426 FNIGD
-431 KTSEYFDPYEDQV
+431 KTSEYFDPYEDRV
-444 IQQSIRDASEGL
+444 VQQSIRDASEGL

-512 TAIGEDERAR
+512 TAIGEDERAK

-534 LAGQELTG
+534 LAGQELQG

-556 RLGSAQSLAGMRQQR
+556 QY
-571 AASELGASR
+571 
-580 DLANTL
+580 
-586 GQTAQQRFG
+586 
-595 ADQQVA
+595 
-601 DAMAQ
+601 
-606 ASAQKFGAAQNIA
+606 
-619 GMRQQRAA
+619 
-627 SELGSS
+627 
-633 RQMADILRQDAQTR
+633 
-647 FGAGQQTADALTQA
+647 
-661 AGQRF
+661 

-682 ELGSG
+682 ELGSSRELANMLG
-687 TQLADIY
+687 QTAQQRYGAGESVASAAAQAAQQQFGAAQNLAGMRQQRAASELASGNQLADVY
-694 RQGAQQRFGAGQQ
+694 RQGAQQMYGADQALAGQ
-707 VAGQFQQAAGQKL
+707 AQQIAQQKL

-761 LGSLM
+761 LQSLM
-766 SGAAQQRYGAATGL
+766 SGAAQQRYGAGTGL

-788 QQDAAARAAAAQQ
+788 QQDAAARTAAAQQ

-820 YGAGQALAGAQTGY
+820 FGAGQALAGAQQGY

-909 YTPPPSAIQA
+909 YTPPPSALQA
-919 GLGTG
+919 GLGVG
-924 LAALGAIGNFNN
+924 LSTLGALGNFNN

-941 RQQPSS
+941 KN

>member
-1 MSILTPGQLQRIR
+1 MSILTPAQLQRIR
-14 KFEEGGAAGDQP
+14 RFQEGGAAGDQP
-26 YVAAVTRQDQFMDPL
+26 YVASVTRQDQMMDPI
-41 TQQLLYGTDGQGGFI
+41 TQQLLYGTDGQDGFI

-69 EEGRPI
+69 SEGRPI

-85 PDQIQA
+85 PDQIEA

-134 LQQIQE
+134 LRQIQE

-145 LDQRDRAMTDAIGG
+145 LDQRDRAMMDAIGG

-164 ARAIEAEGRLRG
+164 ARALEAEARLRG
-176 DLSDI
+176 DLGDI
-181 TGMAQDSTG
+181 TGMAQRSTG

-229 RDITDAVGMSMRERE
+229 RDITDAVGMGMISKE
-244 DLSRGLAGGENLAA
+244 DLSRGLSTGEELASA
-258 QAVASQR
+258 ATALQR
-265 GRLGLAEQGLKG
+265 G
-277 GISELGRNLTDAIG
+277 
-291 TRMIGEQGLSR
+291 
-302 DLAQGSELA
+302 
-311 ARAGASQRARLGLAE
+311 
-326 AGLQSG
+326 
-332 AGELGRN
+332 
-339 LTDTIGMRMM
+339 
-349 GQENLSRGLS
+349 
-359 RQEQLAA
+359 
-366 GAGASQ
+366 
-372 RARLDLAEQGLSGG
+372 RLDLAETGMKGG
-386 ISRLDRDLTRQ
+386 ISQLDRDLTRQ
-397 LGAEAQTTGDF
+397 LGAESAATGGF
-408 SGQLGEARTQL
+408 GGQLGEARTQL

-426 FSIGD
+426 FNIGD
-431 KTSEYFDPYEDQV
+431 KTSEYFDPYEDKV
-444 IQQSIRDASEGL
+444 VQQSIRDASEGL

-493 GLAKEVGGI
+493 GLAREVGGI

-534 LAGQELTG
+534 LAGQELG
-542 ERGLIDRAAQASQQ
+542 AERGLIDRAAQASQQ
-556 RLGSAQSLAGMRQQR
+556 RY
-571 AASELGASR
+571 
-580 DLANTL
+580 
-586 GQTAQQRFG
+586 
-595 ADQQVA
+595 
-601 DAMAQ
+601 
-606 ASAQKFGAAQNIA
+606 GAAQNLA
-619 GMRQQRAA
+619 GMQQQRAA
-627 SELGSS
+627 SELGSV
-633 RQMADILRQDAQTR
+633 
-647 FGAGQQTADALTQA
+647 
-661 AGQRF
+661 
-666 GAAQNLAG
+666 
-674 MRQQRAAS
+674 
-682 ELGSG
+682 

-707 VAGQFQQAAGQKL
+707 VAGQVQQAAGQKL

-766 SGAAQQRYGAATGL
+766 GGAAQQLYSAGTGL

-801 GMNVA
+801 GMGVA
-806 GSLANQYGQIGQQQ
+806 GTLANQYGQIGQQQ
-820 YGAGQALAGAQTGY
+820 YGAGQALAGAQQGY

-900 TGQTNVQTQ
+900 TGTSSVQTQ
-909 YTPPPSAIQA
+909 YTPPPSALQA
-919 GLGTG
+919 GIGTG
-924 LAALGAIGNFNN
+924 LATLGALGQWNN
-936 PNNQL
+936 PNSEL
-941 RQQPSS
+941 RPRLTPDQMPFTQSNALKPKQ

>member
-14 KFEEGGAAGDQP
+14 KFEEGGATGDGS
-26 YVAAVTRQDQFMDPL
+26 YVANVTRTDSMMDPI

-91 QQLARGAVGVQQ
+91 QELARGAVGVQQ
-103 PFIQEAMSRG
+103 PFIQEAISRG

-121 SGIGGQALASQQA
+121 SGISGQALASQQA

-229 RDITDAVGMSMRERE
+229 RDITDAVGMGMIGKE
-244 DLSRGLAGGENLAA
+244 DLSRGLSRSEELASA
-258 QAVASQR
+258 AAASQR
-265 GRLGLAEQGLKG
+265 GRLDLAETGMKG
-277 GISELGRNLTDAIG
+277 GIS
-291 TRMIGEQGLSR
+291 Q
-302 DLAQGSELA
+302 
-311 ARAGASQRARLGLAE
+311 
-326 AGLQSG
+326 
-332 AGELGRN
+332 
-339 LTDTIGMRMM
+339 
-349 GQENLSRGLS
+349 
-359 RQEQLAA
+359 
-366 GAGASQ
+366 
-372 RARLDLAEQGLSGG
+372 
-386 ISRLDRDLTRQ
+386 LDRDLTRQ
-397 LGAEAQTTGDF
+397 LGAESAATGEF
-408 SGQLGEARTQL
+408 GGQLGEARTQL

-426 FSIGD
+426 FNIGD
-431 KTSEYFDPYEDQV
+431 KTSEYFDPYEDRV
-444 IQQSIRDASEGL
+444 VQQSIRDASEGL

-512 TAIGEDERAR
+512 TAIGEDERAK

-534 LAGQELTG
+534 LAGQELQG

-556 RLGSAQSLAGMRQQR
+556 QY
-571 AASELGASR
+571 
-580 DLANTL
+580 
-586 GQTAQQRFG
+586 
-595 ADQQVA
+595 
-601 DAMAQ
+601 
-606 ASAQKFGAAQNIA
+606 
-619 GMRQQRAA
+619 
-627 SELGSS
+627 
-633 RQMADILRQDAQTR
+633 
-647 FGAGQQTADALTQA
+647 
-661 AGQRF
+661 

-674 MRQQRAAS
+674 MQQQRAAS
-682 ELGSG
+682 ELASS
-687 TQLADIY
+687 TNLANMLG
-694 RQGAQQRFGAGQQ
+694 QGAQQRFGAGQQ
-707 VAGQFQQAAGQKL
+707 VAGQVQQAAGQKL

-788 QQDAAARAAAAQQ
+788 QQDAAARTAAAQQ

-820 YGAGQALAGAQTGY
+820 FGAGQALAGAQTGY

-900 TGQTNVQTQ
+900 TGTTNVQTQ

>member
-26 YVAAVTRQDQFMDPL
+26 YVANVTRTDSMMDPI

-91 QQLARGAVGVQQ
+91 QELARGAVGVQQ
-103 PFIQEAMSRG
+103 PFINEAISRG

-229 RDITDAVGMSMRERE
+229 RDITDAVGMGMIGKE
-244 DLSRGLAGGENLAA
+244 DLSRGLSRSEELASA
-258 QAVASQR
+258 AAASQR
-265 GRLGLAEQGLKG
+265 GRLDLAETGMKG
-277 GISELGRNLTDAIG
+277 GIS
-291 TRMIGEQGLSR
+291 Q
-302 DLAQGSELA
+302 
-311 ARAGASQRARLGLAE
+311 
-326 AGLQSG
+326 
-332 AGELGRN
+332 
-339 LTDTIGMRMM
+339 
-349 GQENLSRGLS
+349 
-359 RQEQLAA
+359 
-366 GAGASQ
+366 
-372 RARLDLAEQGLSGG
+372 
-386 ISRLDRDLTRQ
+386 LDRDLTRQ
-397 LGAEAQTTGDF
+397 LGAESAATGEF
-408 SGQLGEARTQL
+408 GGQLGEARTQL

-426 FSIGD
+426 FNIGD
-431 KTSEYFDPYEDQV
+431 KTSEYFDPYEDRV
-444 IQQSIRDASEGL
+444 VQQSIRDASEGL

-512 TAIGEDERAR
+512 TAIGEDERAK

-534 LAGQELTG
+534 LAGQELQG

-556 RLGSAQSLAGMRQQR
+556 QY
-571 AASELGASR
+571 
-580 DLANTL
+580 
-586 GQTAQQRFG
+586 
-595 ADQQVA
+595 
-601 DAMAQ
+601 
-606 ASAQKFGAAQNIA
+606 
-619 GMRQQRAA
+619 
-627 SELGSS
+627 
-633 RQMADILRQDAQTR
+633 
-647 FGAGQQTADALTQA
+647 
-661 AGQRF
+661 

-674 MRQQRAAS
+674 MQQQRAAS
-682 ELGSG
+682 ELASS
-687 TQLADIY
+687 TNLANMLG
-694 RQGAQQRFGAGQQ
+694 QGAQQRFGAGQQ
-707 VAGQFQQAAGQKL
+707 VAGQVQQAAGQKL

-766 SGAAQQRYGAATGL
+766 SGAAQQRYGAGTGL

-788 QQDAAARAAAAQQ
+788 QQDAAARTAAAQQ

-820 YGAGQALAGAQTGY
+820 FGAGQALAGAQQGY

-900 TGQTNVQTQ
+900 TGTTNVVTQ

-941 RQQPSS
+941 RQ

>member
-1 MSILTPGQLQRIR
+1 MSILTPAQLQRIR
-14 KFEEGGAAGDQP
+14 RFQEGGAAGDQP
-26 YVAAVTRQDQFMDPL
+26 YVASVTRQDQMMDPI
-41 TQQLLYGTDGQGGFI
+41 TQQLLYGTDGQDGFI

-69 EEGRPI
+69 SEGRPI

-85 PDQIQA
+85 PDQIEA

-134 LQQIQE
+134 LRQIQE

-145 LDQRDRAMTDAIGG
+145 LDQRDRAMMDAIGG

-164 ARAIEAEGRLRG
+164 ARALEAEARLRG
-176 DLSDI
+176 DLGDI
-181 TGMAQDSTG
+181 TGMAQRSTG

-229 RDITDAVGMSMRERE
+229 RDITDAVGMGMISKE
-244 DLSRGLAGGENLAA
+244 DLSRGLSTGEELASA
-258 QAVASQR
+258 ATALQR
-265 GRLGLAEQGLKG
+265 G
-277 GISELGRNLTDAIG
+277 
-291 TRMIGEQGLSR
+291 
-302 DLAQGSELA
+302 
-311 ARAGASQRARLGLAE
+311 
-326 AGLQSG
+326 
-332 AGELGRN
+332 
-339 LTDTIGMRMM
+339 
-349 GQENLSRGLS
+349 
-359 RQEQLAA
+359 
-366 GAGASQ
+366 
-372 RARLDLAEQGLSGG
+372 RLDLAETGMKGG
-386 ISRLDRDLTRQ
+386 ISQLDRDLTRQ
-397 LGAEAQTTGDF
+397 LGAESAATGGF
-408 SGQLGEARTQL
+408 GGQLGEARTQL

-426 FSIGD
+426 FNIGD
-431 KTSEYFDPYEDQV
+431 KTSEYFDPYEDKV
-444 IQQSIRDASEGL
+444 VQQSIRDASEGL

-493 GLAKEVGGI
+493 GLAREVGGI

-534 LAGQELTG
+534 LAGQELG
-542 ERGLIDRAAQASQQ
+542 AERGLIDRAAQASQQ
-556 RLGSAQSLAGMRQQR
+556 RY
-571 AASELGASR
+571 
-580 DLANTL
+580 
-586 GQTAQQRFG
+586 
-595 ADQQVA
+595 
-601 DAMAQ
+601 
-606 ASAQKFGAAQNIA
+606 GAAQNLA
-619 GMRQQRAA
+619 GMQQQRAA
-627 SELGSS
+627 SELGSV
-633 RQMADILRQDAQTR
+633 
-647 FGAGQQTADALTQA
+647 
-661 AGQRF
+661 
-666 GAAQNLAG
+666 
-674 MRQQRAAS
+674 
-682 ELGSG
+682 

-707 VAGQFQQAAGQKL
+707 VAGQVQQAAGQKL

-766 SGAAQQRYGAATGL
+766 GGAAQQLYSAGTGL

-801 GMNVA
+801 GMGVA
-806 GSLANQYGQIGQQQ
+806 G
-820 YGAGQALAGAQTGY
+820 T
-834 GGFLSGLGGQAQQ
+834 LS
-847 AAQQDVASLQGI
+847 
-859 GGQAQQQRQRELD
+859 
-872 AQRAGLL
+872 
-879 QAQQAPLAQYQALMP
+879 
-894 FVNMSP
+894 
-900 TGQTNVQTQ
+900 
-909 YTPPPSAIQA
+909 
-919 GLGTG
+919 
-924 LAALGAIGNFNN
+924 
-936 PNNQL
+936 
-941 RQQPSS
+941 

>member
-26 YVAAVTRQDQFMDPL
+26 YVASVTRQDSMMDPI

-219 QGQRSYDEFG
+219 QGRRSYDEFG
-229 RDITDAVGMSMRERE
+229 RDITDSFGMAARGRE
-244 DLSRGLAGGENLAA
+244 DLARGLAGGQDLSAQSTAGQRARLA
-258 QAVASQR
+258 
-265 GRLGLAEQGLKG
+265 LAEKGLQS
-277 GISELGRNLTDAIG
+277 GISDLSGNLTDSIG
-291 TRMIGEQGLSR
+291 MRMIGQQGLSR
-302 DLAQGSELA
+302 DLARS
-311 ARAGASQRARLGLAE
+311 
-326 AGLQSG
+326 
-332 AGELGRN
+332 
-339 LTDTIGMRMM
+339 
-349 GQENLSRGLS
+349 
-359 RQEQLAA
+359 EQLASA
-366 GAGASQ
+366 AGASQ
-372 RARLDLAEQGLSGG
+372 RARLDLAETGMKGG
-386 ISRLDRDLTRQ
+386 ISQLDRDLTRQ
-397 LGAEAQTTGDF
+397 LGAESAATGEF
-408 SGQLGEARTQL
+408 GGQLGEARTQL

-426 FSIGD
+426 FNIGD
-431 KTSEYFDPYEDQV
+431 KTSEYFDPYEDRV
-444 IQQSIRDASEGL
+444 VQQSIRDASEGL

-534 LAGQELTG
+534 LAGQELQG

-556 RLGSAQSLAGMRQQR
+556 QY
-571 AASELGASR
+571 
-580 DLANTL
+580 
-586 GQTAQQRFG
+586 
-595 ADQQVA
+595 
-601 DAMAQ
+601 
-606 ASAQKFGAAQNIA
+606 
-619 GMRQQRAA
+619 
-627 SELGSS
+627 
-633 RQMADILRQDAQTR
+633 
-647 FGAGQQTADALTQA
+647 
-661 AGQRF
+661 

-682 ELGSG
+682 ELGSSRELANMLG
-687 TQLADIY
+687 QTAQQRYGAGESVASAAAQAAQQQFGAAQNLAGMRQQRAASELASGNQLADVY
-694 RQGAQQRFGAGQQ
+694 RQGAQQMYGADQALAGQ
-707 VAGQFQQAAGQKL
+707 AQQIAQQKL

-766 SGAAQQRYGAATGL
+766 SGAAQQRYGAGTGL

-788 QQDAAARAAAAQQ
+788 QQDAAARTAAAQQ

-820 YGAGQALAGAQTGY
+820 FGAGQALAGAQTGY

-900 TGQTNVQTQ
+900 TGTTNVQTQ

>member
-26 YVAAVTRQDQFMDPL
+26 YVANVTRTDSMMDPI

-103 PFIQEAMSRG
+103 PFIQEAISRG

-229 RDITDAVGMSMRERE
+229 RDITDAVGMGMIGKE
-244 DLSRGLAGGENLAA
+244 DLSRGLSRSEELASA
-258 QAVASQR
+258 AAASQR
-265 GRLGLAEQGLKG
+265 GRLDLAETGMKG
-277 GISELGRNLTDAIG
+277 GIS
-291 TRMIGEQGLSR
+291 Q
-302 DLAQGSELA
+302 
-311 ARAGASQRARLGLAE
+311 
-326 AGLQSG
+326 
-332 AGELGRN
+332 
-339 LTDTIGMRMM
+339 
-349 GQENLSRGLS
+349 
-359 RQEQLAA
+359 
-366 GAGASQ
+366 
-372 RARLDLAEQGLSGG
+372 
-386 ISRLDRDLTRQ
+386 LDRDLTRQ
-397 LGAEAQTTGDF
+397 LGAESAATGEF
-408 SGQLGEARTQL
+408 GGQLGEARTQL

-426 FSIGD
+426 FNIGD
-431 KTSEYFDPYEDQV
+431 KTSEYFDPYEDKV
-444 IQQSIRDASEGL
+444 VQQSIRDASEGL

-512 TAIGEDERAR
+512 TAIGEDERAK

-534 LAGQELTG
+534 LAGQELQG
-542 ERGLIDRAAQASQQ
+542 ERGLIDREAQASQQ
-556 RLGSAQSLAGMRQQR
+556 QY
-571 AASELGASR
+571 
-580 DLANTL
+580 
-586 GQTAQQRFG
+586 
-595 ADQQVA
+595 
-601 DAMAQ
+601 
-606 ASAQKFGAAQNIA
+606 
-619 GMRQQRAA
+619 
-627 SELGSS
+627 
-633 RQMADILRQDAQTR
+633 
-647 FGAGQQTADALTQA
+647 
-661 AGQRF
+661 

-674 MRQQRAAS
+674 MQQQRAAS
-682 ELGSG
+682 ELASS
-687 TQLADIY
+687 TNLANMLG
-694 RQGAQQRFGAGQQ
+694 QGAQQRFGAGQQ
-707 VAGQFQQAAGQKL
+707 VAGQVQQAAGQKL

-788 QQDAAARAAAAQQ
+788 QQDAAARTAAAQQ

-820 YGAGQALAGAQTGY
+820 YGAGQALAGAQQGY

-900 TGQTNVQTQ
+900 TGTTNVVTQ

-941 RQQPSS
+941 NQQPSS

>member
-1 MSILTPGQLQRIR
+1 M
-14 KFEEGGAAGDQP
+14 
-26 YVAAVTRQDQFMDPL
+26 MDPI
-41 TQQLLYGTDGQGGFI
+41 TQQLLYGTDGQDGFI

-69 EEGRPI
+69 SEGRPI

-85 PDQIQA
+85 PDQIEA

-134 LQQIQE
+134 LRQIQE

-145 LDQRDRAMTDAIGG
+145 LDQRDRAMMDAIGG

-164 ARAIEAEGRLRG
+164 ARALEAEARLRG
-176 DLSDI
+176 DLGDI
-181 TGMAQDSTG
+181 TGMAQRSTG

-229 RDITDAVGMSMRERE
+229 RDITDAVGMGMISKE
-244 DLSRGLAGGENLAA
+244 DLSRGLSTGEELASA
-258 QAVASQR
+258 ATALQR
-265 GRLGLAEQGLKG
+265 G
-277 GISELGRNLTDAIG
+277 
-291 TRMIGEQGLSR
+291 
-302 DLAQGSELA
+302 
-311 ARAGASQRARLGLAE
+311 
-326 AGLQSG
+326 
-332 AGELGRN
+332 
-339 LTDTIGMRMM
+339 
-349 GQENLSRGLS
+349 
-359 RQEQLAA
+359 
-366 GAGASQ
+366 
-372 RARLDLAEQGLSGG
+372 RLDLAETGMKGG
-386 ISRLDRDLTRQ
+386 ISQLDRDLTRQ
-397 LGAEAQTTGDF
+397 LGAESAATGGF
-408 SGQLGEARTQL
+408 GGQLGEARTQL

-426 FSIGD
+426 FNIGD
-431 KTSEYFDPYEDQV
+431 KTSEYFDPYEDKV
-444 IQQSIRDASEGL
+444 VQQSIRDASEGL

-493 GLAKEVGGI
+493 GLAREVGGI

-534 LAGQELTG
+534 LAGQELG
-542 ERGLIDRAAQASQQ
+542 AERGLIDRAAQASQQ
-556 RLGSAQSLAGMRQQR
+556 RY
-571 AASELGASR
+571 
-580 DLANTL
+580 
-586 GQTAQQRFG
+586 
-595 ADQQVA
+595 
-601 DAMAQ
+601 
-606 ASAQKFGAAQNIA
+606 GAAQNLA
-619 GMRQQRAA
+619 GMQQQRAA
-627 SELGSS
+627 SELGSV
-633 RQMADILRQDAQTR
+633 
-647 FGAGQQTADALTQA
+647 
-661 AGQRF
+661 
-666 GAAQNLAG
+666 
-674 MRQQRAAS
+674 
-682 ELGSG
+682 

-707 VAGQFQQAAGQKL
+707 VAGQVQQAAGQKL

-766 SGAAQQRYGAATGL
+766 GGAAQQLYSAGTGL

-801 GMNVA
+801 GMGVA
-806 GSLANQYGQIGQQQ
+806 GTLANQYGQIGQQQ
-820 YGAGQALAGAQTGY
+820 YGAGQALAGAQQGY

-900 TGQTNVQTQ
+900 TGTSSVQTQ
-909 YTPPPSAIQA
+909 YTPPPSALQA
-919 GLGTG
+919 GIGTG
-924 LAALGAIGNFNN
+924 LATLGALGQWNN
-936 PNNQL
+936 PNSEL
-941 RQQPSS
+941 RPRLTPDQMPFTQSNALKPKQ

>member
-26 YVAAVTRQDQFMDPL
+26 YVANVTRTDSMMDPI

-103 PFIQEAMSRG
+103 PFIQEAISRG

-121 SGIGGQALASQQA
+121 SGISGQALASQQA

-229 RDITDAVGMSMRERE
+229 RDITDAVGMGMIGKE
-244 DLSRGLAGGENLAA
+244 DLSRGLSRSEELASA
-258 QAVASQR
+258 AAASQR
-265 GRLGLAEQGLKG
+265 GRLDLAETGMKG
-277 GISELGRNLTDAIG
+277 GIS
-291 TRMIGEQGLSR
+291 Q
-302 DLAQGSELA
+302 
-311 ARAGASQRARLGLAE
+311 
-326 AGLQSG
+326 
-332 AGELGRN
+332 
-339 LTDTIGMRMM
+339 
-349 GQENLSRGLS
+349 
-359 RQEQLAA
+359 
-366 GAGASQ
+366 
-372 RARLDLAEQGLSGG
+372 
-386 ISRLDRDLTRQ
+386 LDRDLTRQ
-397 LGAEAQTTGDF
+397 LGAESAATGEF
-408 SGQLGEARTQL
+408 GGQLGEARTQL

-426 FSIGD
+426 FNIGD
-431 KTSEYFDPYEDQV
+431 KTSEYFDPYEDRV
-444 IQQSIRDASEGL
+444 VQQSIRDASEGL

-512 TAIGEDERAR
+512 TAIGEDERAK

-534 LAGQELTG
+534 LAGQELQG

-556 RLGSAQSLAGMRQQR
+556 QY
-571 AASELGASR
+571 
-580 DLANTL
+580 
-586 GQTAQQRFG
+586 
-595 ADQQVA
+595 
-601 DAMAQ
+601 
-606 ASAQKFGAAQNIA
+606 
-619 GMRQQRAA
+619 
-627 SELGSS
+627 
-633 RQMADILRQDAQTR
+633 
-647 FGAGQQTADALTQA
+647 
-661 AGQRF
+661 

-674 MRQQRAAS
+674 MQQQRAAS
-682 ELGSG
+682 ELASS
-687 TQLADIY
+687 TNLANMLG
-694 RQGAQQRFGAGQQ
+694 QGAQQRFGAGQQ
-707 VAGQFQQAAGQKL
+707 VAGQVQQAAGQKL

-788 QQDAAARAAAAQQ
+788 QQDAAARTAAAQQ

-820 YGAGQALAGAQTGY
+820 YGAGQALAGAQQGY
-834 GGFLSGLGGQAQQ
+834 GGFLSGLGAQAQQ

-900 TGQTNVQTQ
+900 TGTTNVVTQ

>member
-14 KFEEGGAAGDQP
+14 KFQEGGAAGDQP
-26 YVAAVTRQDQFMDPL
+26 YVANVTRSDSMMDPI

-164 ARAIEAEGRLRG
+164 ARAVEAEGRLRG

-229 RDITDAVGMSMRERE
+229 RDITDAVGMGMIGKE
-244 DLSRGLAGGENLAA
+244 DLSRGLSRSEELASA
-258 QAVASQR
+258 AAASQR
-265 GRLGLAEQGLKG
+265 GRLDLAETGMKG
-277 GISELGRNLTDAIG
+277 GIS
-291 TRMIGEQGLSR
+291 Q
-302 DLAQGSELA
+302 
-311 ARAGASQRARLGLAE
+311 
-326 AGLQSG
+326 
-332 AGELGRN
+332 
-339 LTDTIGMRMM
+339 
-349 GQENLSRGLS
+349 
-359 RQEQLAA
+359 
-366 GAGASQ
+366 
-372 RARLDLAEQGLSGG
+372 
-386 ISRLDRDLTRQ
+386 LDRDLTRQ
-397 LGAEAQTTGDF
+397 LGAESAATGEF
-408 SGQLGEARTQL
+408 GGQLGEARTQL
-419 RNTVEDG
+419 KNTVEDG
-426 FSIGD
+426 FNIGD
-431 KTSEYFDPYEDQV
+431 KTSEYFDPYEDRV
-444 IQQSIRDASEGL
+444 VQQSIRDASEGL

-512 TAIGEDERAR
+512 TAIGEDERAK

-534 LAGQELTG
+534 LAGQELQG

-556 RLGSAQSLAGMRQQR
+556 QY
-571 AASELGASR
+571 
-580 DLANTL
+580 
-586 GQTAQQRFG
+586 
-595 ADQQVA
+595 
-601 DAMAQ
+601 
-606 ASAQKFGAAQNIA
+606 
-619 GMRQQRAA
+619 
-627 SELGSS
+627 
-633 RQMADILRQDAQTR
+633 
-647 FGAGQQTADALTQA
+647 
-661 AGQRF
+661 

-682 ELGSG
+682 ELASS
-687 TQLADIY
+687 TNLANMLG
-694 RQGAQQRFGAGQQ
+694 QGAQQRFGAGQQ
-707 VAGQFQQAAGQKL
+707 VAGQVQQAAGQKL

-761 LGSLM
+761 LQSLM
-766 SGAAQQRYGAATGL
+766 SGAAQQRYGAGTGL

-788 QQDAAARAAAAQQ
+788 QQDAAARTAAAQQ

-820 YGAGQALAGAQTGY
+820 FGAGQALAGAQTGY

-909 YTPPPSAIQA
+909 YTPPPSALQA
-919 GLGTG
+919 GLGVG
-924 LAALGAIGNFNN
+924 LSTLGALGNFNN

-941 RQQPSS
+941 GQQPSS

>member
-26 YVAAVTRQDQFMDPL
+26 YVANVTRTDSMMDPI

-91 QQLARGAVGVQQ
+91 QELARGAVGVQQ
-103 PFIQEAMSRG
+103 PFINEAISRG

-229 RDITDAVGMSMRERE
+229 RDITDAVGMGMIGKE
-244 DLSRGLAGGENLAA
+244 DLSRGLSRSEELASA
-258 QAVASQR
+258 AAASQR
-265 GRLGLAEQGLKG
+265 GRLDLAETGMKG
-277 GISELGRNLTDAIG
+277 GIS
-291 TRMIGEQGLSR
+291 Q
-302 DLAQGSELA
+302 
-311 ARAGASQRARLGLAE
+311 
-326 AGLQSG
+326 
-332 AGELGRN
+332 
-339 LTDTIGMRMM
+339 
-349 GQENLSRGLS
+349 
-359 RQEQLAA
+359 
-366 GAGASQ
+366 
-372 RARLDLAEQGLSGG
+372 
-386 ISRLDRDLTRQ
+386 LDRDLTRQ
-397 LGAEAQTTGDF
+397 LGAESAATGEF
-408 SGQLGEARTQL
+408 GGQLGEARTQL

-426 FSIGD
+426 FNIGD
-431 KTSEYFDPYEDQV
+431 KTSEYFDPYEDRV
-444 IQQSIRDASEGL
+444 VQQSIRDASEGL

-512 TAIGEDERAR
+512 TAIGEDERAK

-534 LAGQELTG
+534 LAGQELQG

-556 RLGSAQSLAGMRQQR
+556 QY
-571 AASELGASR
+571 
-580 DLANTL
+580 
-586 GQTAQQRFG
+586 
-595 ADQQVA
+595 
-601 DAMAQ
+601 
-606 ASAQKFGAAQNIA
+606 
-619 GMRQQRAA
+619 
-627 SELGSS
+627 
-633 RQMADILRQDAQTR
+633 
-647 FGAGQQTADALTQA
+647 
-661 AGQRF
+661 

-674 MRQQRAAS
+674 MQQQRAAS
-682 ELGSG
+682 ELASS
-687 TQLADIY
+687 TNLANMLG
-694 RQGAQQRFGAGQQ
+694 QGAQQRFGAGQQ
-707 VAGQFQQAAGQKL
+707 VAGQVQQAAGQKL

-788 QQDAAARAAAAQQ
+788 QQDAAARTAAAQQ

-820 YGAGQALAGAQTGY
+820 YGAGQALAGAQQGY

-900 TGQTNVQTQ
+900 TGTTNVVTQ